1 MTERRT
7 NVRPGNGRLYVDFT
21 TGNDIFGGASSL
33 VAAASQP
40 DGVIWAV
47 PVGDVDQTLSID
59 RDDWGRWPLP
69 MVDEGYLLLD
79 TSLDGIISTADHNL
93 IWNNRGRTSAVP

>member
-7 NVRPGNGRLYVDFT
+7 NVRPGNGRLLVDFT
-21 TGNDIFGGASSL
+21 MGNDIFGGASSM
-33 VAAASQP
+33 VAAASQA
-40 DGVIWAV
+40 GRIVWAM
-47 PVGDVDQTLSID
+47 PVGDVDQTLSVD

-69 MVDEGYLLLD
+69 DVDEGYLQLD
-79 TSLDGIISTADHNL
+79 TSMDGVVSTSDHNL